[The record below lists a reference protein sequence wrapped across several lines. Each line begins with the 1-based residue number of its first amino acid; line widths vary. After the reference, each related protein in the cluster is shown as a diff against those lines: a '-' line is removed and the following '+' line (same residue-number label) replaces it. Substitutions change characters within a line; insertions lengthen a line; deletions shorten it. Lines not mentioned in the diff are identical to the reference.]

1 MTFPMIFIRTIMT
14 ILIMTNSDKNE
25 KNITKCEKIAFI
37 FYNIRL
43 FIWICK

>member
-25 KNITKCEKIAFI
+25 KNITKCEKTAFI
-37 FYNIRL
+37 FL
-43 FIWICK
+43 